1 MSVRVREFIGLL
13 QNNVELINEIAKLE
27 SHTISRKN
35 VLNLITQLYSPS
47 TLEILDNRV
56 KRLSTSKP
64 FPVLQYLDDT
74 DEYLLAPKVAN
85 LVLWLSN
92 NLHLASHR
100 IIKALISDIEDA
112 SQSIVKLMDE
122 QPINLYLLRKR
133 MDQLSTSNI
142 ELSECAGG
150 NLRSIGTK
158 VQEFKE
164 EVLDFETKQIKARL
178 LMDDHL
184 TPMREIID
192 PDGPMINALE

>member
-74 DEYLLAPKVAN
+74 DDYLLP
-85 LVLWLSN
+85 
-92 NLHLASHR
+92 
-100 IIKALISDIEDA
+100 
-112 SQSIVKLMDE
+112 
-122 QPINLYLLRKR
+122 
-133 MDQLSTSNI
+133 
-142 ELSECAGG
+142 
-150 NLRSIGTK
+150 
-158 VQEFKE
+158 
-164 EVLDFETKQIKARL
+164 
-178 LMDDHL
+178 
-184 TPMREIID
+184 
-192 PDGPMINALE
+192 